1 MNEVLKTI
9 SQRSSIRAYTAKKLT
24 DAEIKALITAGLQAP
39 TARNMQ
45 EVHISVIDGDNPIL
59 KEIDTQCKLTMLK
72 AAPDDETKAKIESN
86 PNNFYYNAPTVLI
99 LSADKDFKWSKLD
112 AGITVQNI
120 ALAAQS
126 MKLGSLIIGIIDDV
140 MRGEKKDYFAKL
152 LKFPDN
158 HEFAIAVA
166 VGHRATEKKPHEI
179 DFDSKVT
186 VSVTEE
192 QKEKIKS
199 ELGKAI
205 TTLHKTETYLMVGI
219 EDDYDLWMAGNKL
232 DKGAY
237 VSVSLFGNASASD
250 YDNMTAK
257 ICEIYEQEL
266 GIPSNAIYVTYH
278 PIADWGWNGHNF

>member
-24 DAEIKALITAGLQAP
+24 AAEIKALITAGLQAP

-45 EVHISVIDGDNPIL
+45 EEHISVIDGDNPIL

-152 LKFPDN
+152 LKFPDD

-166 VGHRATEKKPHEI
+166 VGHRATEKEPHEI
-179 DFDSKVT
+179 DFDK
-186 VSVTEE
+186 
-192 QKEKIKS
+192 
-199 ELGKAI
+199 
-205 TTLHKTETYLMVGI
+205 
-219 EDDYDLWMAGNKL
+219 
-232 DKGAY
+232 
-237 VSVSLFGNASASD
+237 SVSF
-250 YDNMTAK
+250 
-257 ICEIYEQEL
+257 I
-266 GIPSNAIYVTYH
+266 
-278 PIADWGWNGHNF
+278 